1 MTAAIPQALLRAEL
15 DFSTELDD
23 LIFAEV
29 EDSILN
35 APLATQTALTQRFV
49 SEQYRQQ
56 VQHCAQYAA
65 FVQALAPQTSV
76 PVAANASAVDAMAT
90 GDAAN
95 SDAALSSPDRAS
107 TPLAALSAEL
117 DLNRIPVIPTTA
129 FKRAK
134 VLSVPES
141 EVAKWCKSS
150 GTKGLQ
156 SLIARDRLSLER
168 LLGSVRLGMGL
179 IGDWYEHEVKVINL
193 GPAQE
198 DAGDIWISYV
208 MSLVELLFDTDSTMN
223 IDTAIAKV
231 ERALGEFEVVFL
243 IGPPFMVNQLLDRLA
258 DVGKTIAGA
267 DKLYVITAGGWKKHA
282 GGMVSRPALQE
293 KMQAQL
299 GMADLR
305 QYRDCFNQVELN
317 SVFFECD
324 HHKKHIPPWVH
335 AVARH
340 PETLAALPDGET
352 GLLSFLDASAISYP
366 AFLVSDDVGVIRRG
380 ACGCGR
386 EAVTVEILRRVEG
399 RASRGCALVIE
410 ALAEQ
415 ANPA

>member
-1 MTAAIPQALLRAEL
+1 MTAAVPQALLRAEL

-49 SEQYRQQ
+49 HEQYRQQ
-56 VQHCAQYAA
+56 VQQCAQYAA
-65 FVQALAPQTSV
+65 FVQALAPGE
-76 PVAANASAVDAMAT
+76 AAES
-90 GDAAN
+90 
-95 SDAALSSPDRAS
+95 
-107 TPLAALSAEL
+107 

-129 FKRAK
+129 FKRSK

-141 EVAKWCKSS
+141 GIAKWCKSS

-198 DAGDIWISYV
+198 EAGDIWISYV

-223 IDTAIAKV
+223 LDTAIARV

-258 DVGKTIAGA
+258 ELGKVIAGA

-299 GMADLR
+299 GMADMR

-324 HHKKHIPPWVH
+324 HHQKHIPPWVH

-352 GLLSFLDASAISYP
+352 GLLSFIDASAISYP

-386 EAVTVEILRRVEG
+386 EAVTVEIVRRVEG

-415 ANPA
+415 ANPS

>member
-1 MTAAIPQALLRAEL
+1 MTAAVQEALLRAEL

-35 APLATQTALTQRFV
+35 APLATQSALTQRFV

-65 FVQALAPQTSV
+65 FVQALAPGE
-76 PVAANASAVDAMAT
+76 AVE
-90 GDAAN
+90 
-95 SDAALSSPDRAS
+95 S
-107 TPLAALSAEL
+107 

-134 VLSVPES
+134 VLSVPET
-141 EVAKWCKSS
+141 EIAKWCKSS

-198 DAGDIWISYV
+198 EAGDIWISYV

-258 DVGKTIAGA
+258 DLGKTIAGA

-299 GMADLR
+299 GMADMR

-317 SVFFECD
+317 TVFFECD

-380 ACGCGR
+380 PCGCGR

-415 ANPA
+415 ANPS